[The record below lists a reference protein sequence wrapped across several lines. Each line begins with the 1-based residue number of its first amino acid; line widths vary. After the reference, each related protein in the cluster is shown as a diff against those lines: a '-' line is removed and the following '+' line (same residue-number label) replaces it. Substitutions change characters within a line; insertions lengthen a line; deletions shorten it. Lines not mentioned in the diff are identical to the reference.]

1 MIQGPSYVFFWKGD
15 FYVGVPV
22 QDEKSKLVVTTDGG
36 VEVEISP
43 MIVENGRAVIP
54 VRLSNKVKGQFDHS
68 VKFEFVEG

>member
-1 MIQGPSYVFFWKGD
+1 M
-15 FYVGVPV
+15 